1 MSSLQ
6 EIHLKQAGSCSEP
19 AEISRKALGTTQNGA
34 CYSHPTCTDE
44 TRDSFREINIFQ
56 EEVTVTL
63 PGTAAKFSQ
72 LLLLQVMVAQ
82 TQATDLSNEKVGKK
96 NQNQKTT
103 HIF

>member
-44 TRDSFREINIFQ
+44 TRDSFREINIFR

-63 PGTAAKFSQ
+63 PGTAGKFSQ

-82 TQATDLSNEKVGKK
+82 DTSYRP
-96 NQNQKTT
+96 
-103 HIF
+103 